1 MGNIESAV
9 AHAAIGVVGAVA
21 GAKQISTGDM
31 SPELKTRLLEIANIK
46 AKGTLTVN
54 DYTRMSEIEIEI
66 DRLKV
71 LIKKKEDGSITDD
84 EQEELDAFIN
94 DKYGEWKEKHPTH
107 HSDEPRWIF
116 PEHAPAQVFNL
127 HVRPVDH
134 IAARLRPVD
143 DKKNNIGSS
152 LAHDLGM

>member
-9 AHAAIGVVGAVA
+9 AHAAVSVVGAVT
-21 GAKQISTGDM
+21 GAKQISLEDR
-31 SPELKTRLLEIANIK
+31 SPGLKTRLLEIANIK

-66 DRLKV
+66 DRLKILV
-71 LIKKKEDGSITDD
+71 KKKEDGSITDD
-84 EQEELDAFIN
+84 QQEELDAFIS
-94 DKYGEWKEKHPTH
+94 DKYDEWKEKHPTDN
-107 HSDEPRWIF
+107 SEEPRWIF

-152 LAHDLGM
+152 LARDLGM

>member
-9 AHAAIGVVGAVA
+9 AHAAVRAVGAVS
-21 GAKQISTGDM
+21 GAKQISAEDM
-31 SPELKTRLLEIANIK
+31 SPGLKTRLLEIANIK

-54 DYTRMSEIEIEI
+54 DYTRMSEIEIEL

-84 EQEELDAFIN
+84 QQEELDAFIN